1 MKLRT
6 LCLAPGRV
14 TPGMTLA
21 KAATNRDNQT
31 LLATGTILDA
41 AMLDRLIR
49 RSVETVS
56 VQVPDTRDEETI
68 ASERQATE
76 TRVAHIFRN
85 AGSPAKEALYAT
97 ILNFRLESVK

>member
-21 KAATNRDNQT
+21 KAATNRDGQT
-31 LLATGTILDA
+31 LLAAGTTLDA
-41 AMLDRLIR
+41 EMLDRLIR

-56 VQVPDTRDEETI
+56 VSVPDTRDDATI
-68 ASERQATE
+68 AEEIAAAEARIAYIFRSSATPATE
-76 TRVAHIFRN
+76 VLRAAV
-85 AGSPAKEALYAT
+85 
-97 ILNFRLESVK
+97 LNFKRESVK

>member
-1 MKLRT
+1 
-6 LCLAPGRV
+6 
-14 TPGMTLA
+14 MTLA
-21 KAATNRDNQT
+21 KAATNRDNQI

-76 TRVAHIFRN
+76 TRVAHIFRH
-85 AGSPAKEALYAT
+85 AGSPAKEALYQA
-97 ILNFRLESVK
+97 ILKLRLESVK